1 MIIHSL
7 SVVHWPQVK
16 SIYEQGIASGHATFQ
31 TSAPDWEQW
40 DKAHIAIPRLVM
52 TEDDRVLAWAALSP
66 VSSRSVYAG
75 VAEVSIYVAAENQG
89 RGIGKHILEQ
99 LILQSE
105 HNNFWTLQAAIFPE
119 NKPSLKI
126 HERLGFRVIGER
138 ERIGKMN
145 GIWRSTILME
155 RRSKI
160 VGC

>member
-1 MIIHSL
+1 MTLDSL
-7 SVVHWPQVK
+7 FIVHWPEVK

-31 TSAPDWEQW
+31 TSAPDWEDW
-40 DKAHIAIPRLVM
+40 DKAHIAVPRLVM

-66 VSSRSVYAG
+66 VSSRPVYSG
-75 VAEVSIYVAAENQG
+75 VAEVSIYVATGNQG
-89 RGIGKHILEQ
+89 KGIGKYLLEQ
-99 LILQSE
+99 LIVQSE
-105 HNNFWTLQAAIFPE
+105 QNNFWTLQAAIFPE

-126 HERLGFRVIGER
+126 HEQLGFRVIGER

-155 RRSKI
+155 RRSKT